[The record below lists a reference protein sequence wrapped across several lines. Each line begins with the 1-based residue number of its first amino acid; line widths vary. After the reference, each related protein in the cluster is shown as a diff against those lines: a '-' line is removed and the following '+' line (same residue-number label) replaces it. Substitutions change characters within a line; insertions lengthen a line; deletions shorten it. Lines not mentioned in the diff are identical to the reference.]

1 MGFTSRKAMSFL
13 NLLHA
18 PEMRKNLVF
27 GKLLNKVGFKHIIEF
42 DQFIITK
49 KVYLLAR
56 AMLVRIYLI

>member
-1 MGFTSRKAMSFL
+1 MSFL

-27 GKLLNKVGFKHIIEF
+27 GNLLNKVGFKHIIEF